1 MVLNAVRAKTIGH
14 PRQWKW
20 SSYPATAGVAKVS
33 GCIKVDEIL
42 SHFGQRRAVA
52 QEKYC
57 EFIQAGI
64 GSPSIWQELEAQSL
78 LGVEGFADGLRRLVT
93 EKQQVR
99 EIPKGQRFVGRPSLE
114 KLFSQKSRVK
124 ASRDRLI
131 VKAVTQYGYSQMDVA
146 NFLGLHYSTVSR
158 IVAGADREQ
167 I

>member
-1 MVLNAVRAKTIGH
+1 LAQVLYFALSANLDCSSCTISLEHHG
-14 PRQWKW
+14 
-20 SSYPATAGVAKVS
+20 SSV
-33 GCIKVDEIL
+33 
-42 SHFGQRRAVA
+42 
-52 QEKYC
+52 
-57 EFIQAGI
+57 
-64 GSPSIWQELEAQSL
+64 EAQTL

-93 EKQQVR
+93 EKQQIR

-131 VKAVTQYGYSQMDVA
+131 VK
-146 NFLGLHYSTVSR
+146 NFLALHYSTVSR